1 MKILVQEKNGKRLG
15 MMIPIPQYPVYSA
28 LCTEYNIHK
37 IAYYLDESRNWALDI
52 EELQRAIDEAK
63 SISNPK
69 ILVVINPGNPTGQV
83 LTRENIEEIIKFA
96 YRERLLILADEVY
109 QVCSNLRITSF
120 KFLTT

>member
-15 MMIPIPQYPVYSA
+15 MMIPIPQYPVYST

-37 IAYYLDESRNWALDI
+37 IGYYLDESRNWALDI